1 MKKWIVLILVLTVL
15 VLAGCG
21 TDGGKLDSVGG
32 VNQDS
37 VELTEE
43 MEAMLQEMG
52 ISLEKF
58 ATYSPEQQQAILG
71 ELGIVA
77 GDREEQSTR
86 PTGEKYTTADVA
98 AGGKYMVY
106 IGDDGSI
113 LCDYLNPKQLLD
125 TMRLACKGKTEPI
138 KAICQKFNAETKDG
152 RDMAEVSSLLS
163 EAISSIIATKDESDI
178 DSLFSAGGT
187 TALLST
193 VSGWD
198 DFELICFLVVKSE
211 ER

>member
-106 IGDDGSI
+106 IGDDLGWNSYRLYYEDGKLVKVETSFRKNSEEEPDETLYAGDTLKEFPYI
-113 LCDYLNPKQLLD
+113 DKSLDELIDYFDQND
-125 TMRLACKGKTEPI
+125 YDYKTRIE
-138 KAICQKFNAETKDG
+138 
-152 RDMAEVSSLLS
+152 
-163 EAISSIIATKDESDI
+163 ATK
-178 DSLFSAGGT
+178 
-187 TALLST
+187 
-193 VSGWD
+193 
-198 DFELICFLVVKSE
+198 
-211 ER
+211 

>member
-1 MKKWIVLILVLTVL
+1 MKKWIVLGLVLTAL
-15 VLAGCG
+15 MLAACG
-21 TDGGKLDSVGG
+21 AEEGKLDSVGG

-43 MEAMLQEMG
+43 MAAMLQEMG

-86 PTGEKYTTADVA
+86 PTAKEYTTADVA

-106 IGDDGSI
+106 IGDHLGWNGYRLYYEDGKLVKVETSFRKSSEEEPDEAVYEGDTLKEFPHI
-113 LCDYLNPKQLLD
+113 DKSLDELIDYFN
-125 TMRLACKGKTEPI
+125 
-138 KAICQKFNAETKDG
+138 QKDYGYET
-152 RDMAEVSSLLS
+152 RI
-163 EAISSIIATKDESDI
+163 EAIK
-178 DSLFSAGGT
+178 
-187 TALLST
+187 
-193 VSGWD
+193 
-198 DFELICFLVVKSE
+198 
-211 ER
+211 

>member
-106 IGDDGSI
+106 IGDDLGWNS
-113 LCDYLNPKQLLD
+113 Y
-125 TMRLACKGKTEPI
+125 RLYYEDGKLVKLATEITGQETLTVRLYDIGKT
-138 KAICQKFNAETKDG
+138 
-152 RDMAEVSSLLS
+152 VV
-163 EAISSIIATKDESDI
+163 EAPQIEMSPEE
-178 DSLFSAGGT
+178 
-187 TALLST
+187 T
-193 VSGWD
+193 VS
-198 DFELICFLVVKSE
+198 
-211 ER
+211 